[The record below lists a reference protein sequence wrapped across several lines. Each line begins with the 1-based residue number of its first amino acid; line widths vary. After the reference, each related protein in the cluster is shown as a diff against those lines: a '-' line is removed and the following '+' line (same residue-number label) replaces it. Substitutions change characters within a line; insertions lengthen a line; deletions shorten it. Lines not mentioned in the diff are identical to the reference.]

1 MILYTTMPQEIVF
14 AGQAEN
20 SNLKQIDV
28 NGVPLLVEMNGMK
41 QGVVQVL
48 STNPMDFLNQ
58 ETAPGQTLK
67 LTFYK

>member
-1 MILYTTMPQEIVF
+1 MILYTMMPHELVF
-14 AGQAEN
+14 GSQMEETN
-20 SNLKQIDV
+20 RRQVDV
-28 NGVPLLVEMNGMK
+28 NGVPLLIEMNGEEAK
-41 QGVVQVL
+41 VIQIL